1 MEAKSIIK
9 IVVIVVI
16 IAVLLAGC
24 CAGCKVYL
32 NSESWERYS
41 KTLDS
46 NYGGGLNRTV
56 TAYDYNGNVLGQ
68 WTGTFDVSESESE
81 TYFDIDGK
89 RVIIQNAIIINE
101 EN

>member
-1 MEAKSIIK
+1 MNYKTKRILK
-9 IVVIVVI
+9 NVVLGVVIAALVI
-16 IAVLLAGC
+16 GGAVF
-24 CAGCKVYL
+24 YFQ
-32 NSESWERYS
+32 SETWERYS

>member
-1 MEAKSIIK
+1 MEVKSIIK
-9 IVVIVVI
+9 ITVIVII
-16 IAVLLAGC
+16 IAALFTGC
-24 CAGCKVYL
+24 CVAC
-32 NSESWERYS
+32 SHSASWERYT

-68 WTGTFDVSESESE
+68 WTGTFDVSESETE